1 MKCKYMSVLTM
12 VGFAALLYNPST
24 VSAQSVGQAASFA
37 IVGGQGVNA
46 NGSGS
51 SVNGDVGV
59 TAAAGTAIT
68 GFPANAAIVPPFANH
83 GNDASAIA
91 AGVDVL
97 TLYNSAAMA
106 PAGGTVTPASLN
118 LGGPGLNGIYP
129 PGKYFVSVGVADLPA
144 GTTMTLNGN
153 GLYIFTLN
161 SALTTAV
168 TSTINFAGV
177 DPCNVWWRVPTQA
190 AINNPN
196 FPGNVVSDAGVSLGT
211 SVHLYGR
218 ALTTANGLVTLA
230 GSDTIDTCSD
240 QFPPVPVPTLPK
252 WAILALMAF
261 LAAAGFAAMRWRTE

>member
-1 MKCKYMSVLTM
+1 MI
-12 VGFAALLYNPST
+12 GFAALLYGPSPAA
-24 VSAQSVGQAASFA
+24 AQSAGQAASFA

-97 TLYNSAAMA
+97 TLYNSGAMA
-106 PAGGTVTPASLN
+106 PGVPNTPASLN
-118 LGGPGLNGIYP
+118 LGGPGSNGIYP
-129 PGKYFVSVGVADLPA
+129 PGTYTVGVGVADLPA
-144 GTTMTLNGN
+144 GTSMTLNGN
-153 GLYIFTLN
+153 GLYIFTVN

-190 AINNPN
+190 TINNPN
-196 FPGNVVSDAGVSLGT
+196 FPGNVVSNAGVALGT

-230 GSDTIDTCSD
+230 GDDTVDTCSD
-240 QFPPVPVPTLPK
+240 QVPPSPVPTLPK
-252 WAILALMAF
+252 LAILALMAF